1 MCRILRRENFSC
13 RTCLVAAVRARSGSM
28 RRAKRSAWPCSKCRS
43 ITRRTDHSQRAEFRF
58 MSSTIIVSHAGPITS
73 VTLNRPDKRNA
84 LNVELLQQVCA
95 AVAGAEAD
103 TTQRVLVLRGAGP
116 VFCAGLDLT
125 EASQPERAHLSAELI
140 GRTLRALATTRLVT
154 IAAVHGAA
162 IAGGAGLMSAC
173 DFAVATRDT
182 KFGYPEV
189 RRGLVPALIMTFLRR
204 QLRERD
210 LREALLAATPF
221 DAERA
226 HAIGLVNRVVADD
239 AALTLEVQTLM
250 SAALQAAP
258 GAIAQTKKLLA
269 ELASR
274 PLGADLDRALAFHLA
289 ARTSPEAQEGI
300 AAFNEK
306 RP

>member
-162 IAGGAGLMSAC
+162 IAGGAGLINAC
-173 DFAVATRDT
+173 DFAIATRDA

-210 LREALLAATPF
+210 ARELLLLGKLIDGAR
-221 DAERA
+221 AES
-226 HAIGLVNRVVADD
+226 IGLINQVVADEK
-239 AALTLEVQTLM
+239 ALTLEIRTIISSLRQGGPE
-250 SAALQAAP
+250 ALSD
-258 GAIAQTKKLLA
+258 TKKLLL
-269 ELASR
+269 ELW
-274 PLGADLDRALAFHLA
+274 PMPMNTDLDRAHAYHLS
-289 ARTSPEAQEGI
+289 ARKSEEALEGI
-300 AAFNEK
+300 AAFKEK
-306 RP
+306 